1 MLGGRSFSYVPDDK
15 KAQNGS
21 WTYPTPCRNGYRM
34 WLKNKQTNKQT
45 NQKNKDGVPIT
56 KVLNICTYTP

>member
-45 NQKNKDGVPIT
+45 NKQKKQRWCAD
-56 KVLNICTYTP
+56 Y

>member
-1 MLGGRSFSYVPDDK
+1 MLGGRSSSYVPDDK

-34 WLKNKQTNKQT
+34 WLINKQTNKQ
-45 NQKNKDGVPIT
+45 KDKAGVPI
-56 KVLNICTYTP
+56 NY

>member
-34 WLKNKQTNKQT
+34 WLINKQTNKQ
-45 NQKNKDGVPIT
+45 KDKAGVPIT
-56 KVLNICTYTP
+56 ELLNICTYTP